1 MTHNY
6 LQDKLLKQILSRY
19 PKKAHAVANL
29 ADLLSVGKDGIY
41 RRIRSD
47 TLLSPDEIFFLARH
61 FDISLDEIVFERS
74 NKLIFS
80 YNVFTES
87 INSFEDYLKQIHQ
100 QITVVS
106 SLPKVFIY
114 YASQELAPF
123 FYYFIPELGK
133 FKLFVYGITAWDLE
147 YLKDQKFSFNL
158 VSPVAEKLMEEL
170 VVLYNDLDTI
180 DLWSLGMLDN
190 TLNQIE
196 YVALIDRF
204 QNPEDAL
211 VLCDKLLELMA
222 HIKVMAG
229 VGGKF
234 SLNASPDVPR
244 GSFDLYYNE
253 LVNTGNTILAVTGAG
268 KYLYTTFVNPNF
280 LLTAD
285 PKLCD
290 KIEEWFKKTLSRSS
304 SISRHSGK
312 NRDHFFS
319 RLEKRILNTRQRI
332 EIIIA
337 EGL

>member
-6 LQDKLLKQILSRY
+6 LQDQLIKQILERY
-19 PKKAHAVANL
+19 PKKAKAVTNL

-41 RRIRSD
+41 RRIRCD

-61 FDISLDEIVFERS
+61 FDISLDEIIFGRS

-80 YNVFTES
+80 YNIFRES

-100 QITVVS
+100 QITFVS
-106 SLPKVFIY
+106 GLPKVLIY

-123 FYYFIPELGK
+123 FYYYIPELGK

-147 YLKDQKFSFNL
+147 YLKEQKFNFNL
-158 VSPVAEKLMEEL
+158 LSPEVENMMEEL
-170 VVLYNDLDTI
+170 VQFYNNLDTK
-180 DLWSLGMLDN
+180 DLWSMGMLDN

-196 YVALIDRF
+196 YVVLMDRF

-211 VLCDKLLELMA
+211 TLCDKLLDLVV
-222 HIKVMAG
+222 HIKVMAE

-234 SLNASPDVPR
+234 SINASPDVPR
-244 GSFDLYYNE
+244 GSFDLYHNE

-290 KIEEWFKKTLSRSS
+290 KIEDWFKKTMTRST
-304 SISRHSGK
+304 SISRHARK
-312 NRDHFFS
+312 NRNLFFT
-319 RLEKRILNTRQRI
+319 RLQERILDTRQRI
-332 EIIIA
+332 EGIIN
-337 EGL
+337 ER